1 MKEYKDDLAT
11 IYIDVDDTIT
21 PNMGDSFFPK
31 ALESIIKLSKKA
43 NIIIWSKGGLNY
55 TKEIINKANL
65 VDYITFCM
73 PKPDLIIDDLFFPEF
88 SFSKIIKEG
97 IWDLDIDK
105 LEGNWVD
112 DRINVGR
119 I

>member
-21 PNMGDSFFPK
+21 PDMGNSFFPK
-31 ALESIIKLSKKA
+31 AIESIIKLSKKA

-65 VDYITFCM
+65 VDYIAFCM
-73 PKPDLIIDDLFFPEF
+73 PKPDLIIDDL
-88 SFSKIIKEG
+88 SFSDFSYSKMINRG
-97 IWDLDIDK
+97 MWDLDIDK
-105 LEGNWVD
+105 LEGNWVN
-112 DRINVGR
+112 DRINVGK